1 MFSRAARRALS
12 SRPVLALGA
21 RALGARGVRQWPVHS
36 RASPM
41 AGSIRHASAAADFDA
56 VRTQSMIRTVLAA
69 LEDGRGAT
77 SETFVPQLNERG
89 GLELDL
95 GDKGWYT
102 LEAAQGGLL
111 LLFSPL
117 SGPKYY
123 EYDEGNDWWVNRED
137 GHLLAEL
144 LVRELMHITSVCVNL

>member
-1 MFSRAARRALS
+1 MVGSRLRRD
-12 SRPVLALGA
+12 
-21 RALGARGVRQWPVHS
+21 
-36 RASPM
+36 
-41 AGSIRHASAAADFDA
+41 ASAAADFDA

-102 LEAAQGGLL
+102 LEAAEGGLL